1 MILQLIKLA
10 NKLDSLGYPEE
21 SNFVDKL
28 TKRSQIEEEEIDV
41 LADDADD
48 KPKEFTDEI
57 QNKLIGLGS
66 LKLAEANVVLV
77 KLYGAIIMKKYLI
90 TIRAVTDAAKIIG
103 AKKFFGGEEQ
113 IPLAKRYLDRLIK
126 QYPGVRVDR
135 DLKLPLTPQ
144 MFGLK

>member
-1 MILQLIKLA
+1 MLFLMKLA
-10 NKLDSLGYPEE
+10 NELDSLGYTKE
-21 SNFVDKL
+21 SNFVDRL
-28 TKRSQIEEEEIDV
+28 IKRSKEEIDSDI
-41 LADDADD
+41 LEDEADD
-48 KPKEFTDEI
+48 KSKEFIDEI